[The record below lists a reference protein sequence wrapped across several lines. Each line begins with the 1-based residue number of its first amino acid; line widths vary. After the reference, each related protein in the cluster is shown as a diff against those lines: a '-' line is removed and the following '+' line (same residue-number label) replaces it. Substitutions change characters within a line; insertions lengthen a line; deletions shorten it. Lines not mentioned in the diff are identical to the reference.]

1 GVARRGVGRDS
12 GTGISANR
20 QRERYFGVVN
30 LGDADGLKKALEP
43 HGMEVESDAL
53 TVSLFA
59 ALARRD
65 SFVNLLIG
73 SRHFSEGWNNYRA
86 SSLILLRL
94 GSGDW

>member
-1 GVARRGVGRDS
+1 M
-12 GTGISANR
+12 
-20 QRERYFGVVN
+20 VN

-94 GSGDW
+94 GSGDWS